1 MAPTMRINLFPSGLV
16 DDLVVEEAPVRLS
29 RTGIAR
35 YALTIALDTPIIVTL
50 WTSRKGHIACSL
62 WHTPPPWSAIRLSAA
77 GDLEELAA
85 TSYMLRLE
93 HLDRGLYALGL
104 ARMHEHWG
112 LLLRT
117 SGYLKA
123 RVEP

>member
-1 MAPTMRINLFPSGLV
+1 MRLNLFPSGLV
-16 DDLVVEEAPVRLS
+16 DDLVVEDAPVRLS

-35 YALTIALDTPIIVTL
+35 YALTIALNPPITVIL
-50 WTSRKGHIACSL
+50 WTSRKGCIACNL
-62 WHTPPPWSAIRLSAA
+62 WHTPPTWIAIRLSAI
-77 GDLEELAA
+77 GELEELEA
-85 TSYMLRLE
+85 TSCMLHLE

-123 RVEP
+123 RVEL